1 MTLKFQSLQAESKAD
16 APFWAQ
22 LKDAIAT
29 TSGFHRWALEQGL
42 DPKVKGQ
49 ALDLLIHAYLRQ
61 TLETL
66 AY

>member
-1 MTLKFQSLQAESKAD
+1 MTLKFKSYSSDSTSNE
-16 APFWAQ
+16 PFWPH

-29 TSGFHRWALEQGL
+29 TSGFHRWAVEKGL
-42 DPKVKGQ
+42 NPKVQGK
-49 ALDLLIHAYLRQ
+49 ALDTLVHSYLRQ

>member
-1 MTLKFQSLQAESKAD
+1 MTLKFQSLQTDPKAD

-22 LKDAIAT
+22 LKDAIAAS
-29 TSGFHRWALEQGL
+29 SGFHRWALEQGL
-42 DPKVKGQ
+42 DPKSSGT
-49 ALDLLIHAYLRQ
+49 ALDALIHAYLRQ

>member
-1 MTLKFQSLQAESKAD
+1 MTLKFQPFQTSSDVD

-29 TSGFHRWALEQGL
+29 TSGFHRWALEKGL
-42 DPKVKGQ
+42 DPKVQGR
-49 ALDLLIHAYLRQ
+49 ALDSLVHSYLRQ